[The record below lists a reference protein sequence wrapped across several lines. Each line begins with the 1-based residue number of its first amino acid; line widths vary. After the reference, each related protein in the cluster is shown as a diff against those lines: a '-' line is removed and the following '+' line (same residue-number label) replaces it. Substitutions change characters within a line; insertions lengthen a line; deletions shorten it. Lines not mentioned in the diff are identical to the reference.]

1 MNSQQGRRV
10 AVEGSGGVTAFKNW
24 IFRRDRDSGD
34 RKAMEE
40 AANGTG
46 ASESELPE
54 KGTSFKHASS

>member
-1 MNSQQGRRV
+1 M
-10 AVEGSGGVTAFKNW
+10 VTAFK
-24 IFRRDRDSGD
+24 IGFSEATKRDSGD

-40 AANGTG
+40 AANGTK